1 MIIDFERKNLTLFPR
16 KKTHG
21 HNWILDICHFLD
33 FKTAPVYKPMG
44 LWIFSPNNAVKK
56 TMTVKYHTY

>member
-21 HNWILDICHFLD
+21 HNWILDIYHFLY
-33 FKTAPVYKPMG
+33 FKTAPVYKPFEF
-44 LWIFSPNNAVKK
+44 LNFFPQQRSKK
-56 TMTVKYHTY
+56 NMTVKCHTY